1 MRPRRCNTGGM
12 KENGEKQSCDV
23 EDNLYIYYHITGEDT
38 RY

>member
-12 KENGEKQSCDV
+12 KESCDV